1 MQGSGVPRKGA
12 VLLFLLL
19 VTVAVFGNTFHNQ
32 WTYDDLPVVVKNPD
46 AHSLDGFLENTRPGR
61 PMRELT
67 YIPEYLLFGD
77 NPAGY
82 RFQQLAWHG
91 VNGFFLVLLFH
102 ALGVELPFAL
112 LGAILFLV
120 HPLQA
125 ESVANISH
133 RKELLALFFS
143 LGALLC
149 FVKSFS
155 TRGAKR
161 VLLWV
166 SALAAYGG
174 ALLSNETAV
183 TLPLVAVLY
192 EWLMVKRGKRVLL
205 RRPLVVMAVT
215 VAAVA
220 FFIYRYRGLFAA
232 DQLLTVYSKNSFGA
246 SQSYIPL
253 FMGAMKAFGFYL
265 YKIVL
270 PVGLAPEYHFNLSES
285 LWQPWALLSLSLLG
299 GAVALAVSLR
309 RKLPLVSLGIG
320 WFLVLWLPISN
331 LLPVAYL
338 AADRYMYLCLPGVA
352 LVVAVLLQRW
362 PKRVFM
368 AGTGLVLVVF
378 AGLTVIQNGYWHDEH
393 TLWRHA
399 AKVNPDSSWVMES
412 AAYSYYLKGDY
423 ETART
428 YVRESLRLN
437 RFNTKAYLV
446 LARIEEARGDLA
458 EALHNYE
465 FFTEVGAVEYPNL
478 VLEARGKIP
487 LLRERLRLVELY
499 RERMGSSGEG
509 GGR

>member
-1 MQGSGVPRKGA
+1 MHEFNLSRKGIL
-12 VLLFLLL
+12 LLFLLL
-19 VTVAVFGNTFHNQ
+19 VSFTVFGNTFFNQ
-32 WTYDDLPVVVKNPD
+32 WTYDDPPVVLHNPD
-46 AHSLDGFLENTRPGR
+46 AHSLAGFIENTRPGR

-67 YIPEYLLFGD
+67 YIPEHILFGD

-82 RFQQLAWHG
+82 RIQQLAWHG
-91 VNGFFLVLLFH
+91 VNGFLLVLVFS
-102 ALGVELPFAL
+102 ALGIELPFAL
-112 LGAILFLV
+112 IGALFFMV
-120 HPLQA
+120 HPLQS
-125 ESVANISH
+125 ESLANISH

-143 LGALLC
+143 LAAILC
-149 FVKSFS
+149 YLRSFS
-155 TRGAKR
+155 AQGMRR
-161 VLLWV
+161 LLLWGSSV
-166 SALAAYGG
+166 AAYGG
-174 ALLSNETAV
+174 ALLSNETTV
-183 TLPLVAVLY
+183 TLPLVALLY
-192 EWLMVKRGKRVLL
+192 EWLMVERGRRVLW
-205 RRPLVVMAVT
+205 RKPLLTSVVCLLVG
-215 VAAVA
+215 A
-220 FFIYRYRGLFAA
+220 FLLYRFRWIFAA
-232 DQLLTVYSKNSFGA
+232 EQLLTVYSKNSFEA

-285 LWQPWALLSLSLLG
+285 FWQPWALLSLSLWG
-299 GAVALAVSLR
+299 GAVALAVSIR
-309 RKLPLVSLGIG
+309 KKLPLVSLGIG
-320 WFLVLWLPISN
+320 WFLALWLPISN

-338 AADRYMYLCLPGVA
+338 AADRYMYLCLPGIA
-352 LVVAVLLQRW
+352 LVLAVLLQRW
-362 PKRVFM
+362 PKRVVM

-378 AGLTVIQNGYWHDEH
+378 AGLTVVQNGYWRDEH

-428 YVRESLRLN
+428 YVREALRLN

-465 FFTEVGAVEYPNL
+465 FFTEVGAVEYPDL

-487 LLRERLRLVELY
+487 FLRERLRLVELY
-499 RERMGSSGEG
+499 RKRMGSSGEG